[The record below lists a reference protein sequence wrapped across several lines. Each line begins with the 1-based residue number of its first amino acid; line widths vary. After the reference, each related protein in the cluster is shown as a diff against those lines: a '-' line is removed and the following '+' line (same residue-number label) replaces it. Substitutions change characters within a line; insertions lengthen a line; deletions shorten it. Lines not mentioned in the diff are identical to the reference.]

1 MAKYSFDYH
10 SIAPHYSNNMGSSNT
25 VLLLQWEAS
34 MNKHHV
40 HNNKGSRH
48 RLSGIFKLLK
58 RFRVWII
65 GIVLLL
71 TTLLAIGVYW
81 IHSLDIAKLV
91 VPITTPTQ
99 FIDRYGEV
107 SSEVTSVKIEYVPI
121 EEIPLHL
128 QQAIVSV
135 EDKRYYDHTGV
146 DILGIV
152 RAAFRN
158 AKEGG
163 AVQGGSTITQQLAK
177 NVFLTG
183 EKTFSRKLTEA
194 AYALKIETL
203 YDKDQIIEMYLN
215 QIYFGEGQWGV
226 QKAAKRYFGKQTS
239 DLTLAESALLAALPK
254 APTRY
259 SPLNN
264 KDIALERRNLVLGL
278 MKEEGFISETEY
290 QHAKAEPIQVL
301 KEIPEEQV
309 NHLLG
314 QYASYMDEVIDEAI
328 RVYGF
333 TERQLLAGNLLIY
346 TELDPTVQNAMEET
360 YRNESLFPESA
371 SDQLLQ
377 SGAVIMDPSTGGV
390 RGIVGQRGE
399 HTFRGFNHATQ
410 LVRQPGSVFKP
421 LIVYA
426 PALEQGYDKKSL
438 LYDGPL
444 DIQGYRPNNVD
455 RQTLGQVSLKDA
467 VIQSRNIPAVW
478 LLNEI
483 GLNTG
488 IEFVEKLG
496 IPLVEEDR
504 NLSSALGGLSQGVSP
519 LQIAQG
525 YSTFPNLGVQ
535 VQAHTITKITT
546 IDGQVL
552 AEAEHQPVEVMSPEN
567 AYAMTEILQ
576 DVVREGTG
584 TNAAIDRPVA
594 GKTGTTQLP
603 QSKQFEG
610 IVGGA
615 KDAWF
620 VGYTPELVG
629 AVWLGYDQ
637 TDSNHYL
644 TTSGGKYPALIFREM
659 MSLAL
664 KDVPVS
670 EFKRPKFEQSNDKD
684 SAIITEKTNQGNKKE
699 EDKKK
704 KEEEKKKKKEEK
716 EEEKKKKEE
725 EKKKNE
731 D

>member
-1 MAKYSFDYH
+1 M
-10 SIAPHYSNNMGSSNT
+10 NNQPLHKNQESQS
-25 VLLLQWEAS
+25 
-34 MNKHHV
+34 
-40 HNNKGSRH
+40 
-48 RLSGIFKLLK
+48 RLSGFFKLLK
-58 RFRVWII
+58 RFRIWFI
-65 GIVLLL
+65 GIVLIFFS
-71 TTLLAIGVYW
+71 LLAIGAYW
-81 IHSLDIAKLV
+81 IHTLDIEKLV
-91 VPITTPTQ
+91 VPISAPTK

-107 SSEVTSVKIEYVPI
+107 SSEVTSEKIEYVSI
-121 EEIPLHL
+121 DHIPLHF
-128 QQAIVSV
+128 QQAIVAV

-146 DILGIV
+146 DIFGIV

-158 AKEGG
+158 VKEGG

-194 AYALKIETL
+194 AYAIKIEAL
-203 YDKDQIIEMYLN
+203 YDKDQILEMYLN

-226 QKAAKRYFGKQTS
+226 QKAAKRYFGKQTT

-259 SPLNN
+259 SPLKN
-264 KDIALERRNLVLGL
+264 KEIALERRNLVLRL
-278 MKEEGFISETEY
+278 MKDEGFISETDY
-290 QHAKAEPIQVL
+290 QHAKAEPIKVL
-301 KEIPEEQV
+301 KEIPQEHV

-314 QYASYMDEVIDEAI
+314 QYASYMDQVIDEAI
-328 RVYGF
+328 SVYGF

-346 TELDPTVQNAMEET
+346 TELDPVVQNAMEET
-360 YRNESLFPESA
+360 YRNEALFPEST

-377 SGAVIMDPSTGGV
+377 SGAVIMDPSTGGI

-426 PALEQGYDKKSL
+426 PALERGYDKNSQ

-444 DIQGYRPNNVD
+444 DIGGYRPNNVD
-455 RQTLGQVSLKDA
+455 NRTLGQVSLQEA
-467 VIQSRNIPAVW
+467 VIHSRNIPAVW

-496 IPLVEEDR
+496 IPLGEEDR
-504 NLSSALGGLSQGVSP
+504 NLSLALGGLSQGVSP
-519 LQIAQG
+519 LQMAQG
-525 YSTFPNLGVQ
+525 YSVFPNLGTQ
-535 VQAHTITKITT
+535 VQAHTISKITT
-546 IDGQVL
+546 VDGQVL
-552 AEAEHQPVEVMSPEN
+552 AEAEHQPVAVMSPEN
-567 AYAMTEILQ
+567 AYAMTEMLQ
-576 DVVREGTG
+576 NVIKEGTG
-584 TNAAIDRPVA
+584 KNAAIDRPVA

-603 QSKQFEG
+603 RNSQFEG
-610 IVGGA
+610 ITGGA

-629 AVWLGYDQ
+629 AVWIGYDQ
-637 TDSNHYL
+637 TDKNHYL
-644 TTSGGKYPALIFREM
+644 TTSGGQYPALIFREM

-664 KDVPVS
+664 KDVPAS
-670 EFKRPKFEQSNDKD
+670 EFKRPLL
-684 SAIITEKTNQGNKKE
+684 EKSKENTSIGGKTDQGNGEEGKKE
-699 EDKKK
+699 KKKK
-704 KEEEKKKKKEEK
+704 KEEEKKKREEEK
-716 EEEKKKKEE
+716 KKREEKKKEEKKKKEE
-725 EKKKNE
+725 EKKKKE
-731 D
+731 KD

>member
-1 MAKYSFDYH
+1 MIKQNLH
-10 SIAPHYSNNMGSSNT
+10 KNQESNNRP
-25 VLLLQWEAS
+25 
-34 MNKHHV
+34 
-40 HNNKGSRH
+40 SRI
-48 RLSGIFKLLK
+48 LKLPK
-58 RFRVWII
+58 RFKVWMI

-71 TTLLAIGVYW
+71 SSLLAIGAYW
-81 IHSLDIAKLV
+81 IYSLDIDKLV
-91 VPITTPTQ
+91 VPISAPTQ

-107 SSEVTSVKIEYVPI
+107 SSEVTSAKIEYVSI
-121 EEIPLHL
+121 DQVPLHL
-128 QQAIVSV
+128 QQAIVAV
-135 EDKRYYDHTGV
+135 EDKRYNDHTGV
-146 DILGIV
+146 DIFGII

-194 AYALKIETL
+194 AYALKIESL
-203 YDKDQIIEMYLN
+203 YNKDQILEMYLN

-226 QKAAKRYFGKQTS
+226 QRAAKRYFGKQTN

-254 APTRY
+254 APSRY
-259 SPLNN
+259 SPLKN
-264 KDIALERRNLVLGL
+264 KELALERRNLVLGL
-278 MKEEGFISETEY
+278 MKAEGFISETDY
-290 QHAKAEPIQVL
+290 QHAIAEPIKVL
-301 KEIPEEQV
+301 KEIPQEQV

-314 QYASYMDEVIDEAI
+314 QYGSYIDEVIDEAI

-377 SGAVIMDPSTGGV
+377 SGAVILDPSTGGI

-426 PALEQGYDKKSL
+426 PALERGYDENSM

-444 DIQGYRPNNVD
+444 DIQGYRPKNVD
-455 RQTLGQVSLKDA
+455 RLTLGQVSLKEA
-467 VIQSRNIPAVW
+467 VIHSRNIPAVW

-525 YSTFPNLGVQ
+525 YSVFPNLGVQ

-546 IDGQVL
+546 VDGQVL

-567 AYAMTEILQ
+567 AYAMTEILR
-576 DVVREGTG
+576 DVVKEGTG
-584 TNAAIDRPVA
+584 KNAAIDRPVA

-603 QSKQFEG
+603 QNNQFEG
-610 IVGGA
+610 ITGGA

-637 TDSNHYL
+637 TDSKHYL
-644 TTSGGKYPALIFREM
+644 TTSGGKYPALIFSEM

-664 KDVPVS
+664 KDVPAS
-670 EFKRPKFEQSNDKD
+670 EFKRPIVEQTKENESPIIIDK
-684 SAIITEKTNQGNKKE
+684 KNQGNKKGE
-699 EDKKK
+699 EKKQ
-704 KEEEKKKKKEEK
+704 EKKKKK

-725 EKKKNE
+725 EKKKKE
-731 D
+731 EQKKKKEEEKKKKEE

>member
-1 MAKYSFDYH
+1 
-10 SIAPHYSNNMGSSNT
+10 
-25 VLLLQWEAS
+25 
-34 MNKHHV
+34 MNKHHL
-40 HNNKGSRH
+40 HKNQETRW
-48 RLSGIFKLLK
+48 RLSGIFKLVK
-58 RFRVWII
+58 RFRIWLI
-65 GIVLLL
+65 GIMLLL
-71 TTLLAIGVYW
+71 LSLLAIGAYW
-81 IHSLDIAKLV
+81 IHTLDIAKLV
-91 VPITTPTQ
+91 VPISAPTQ

-107 SSEVTSVKIEYVPI
+107 SSEVTSAKIEYVSI
-121 EEIPLHL
+121 DQVPLYL
-128 QQAIVSV
+128 QQAIVAV

-146 DILGIV
+146 DIFGIV

-203 YDKDQIIEMYLN
+203 YNKDQILEMYLN

-226 QKAAKRYFGKQTS
+226 QRAAKRYFGKQTN

-254 APTRY
+254 APSRY
-259 SPLNN
+259 SPLKN
-264 KDIALERRNLVLGL
+264 KEIALERRNLVLSL
-278 MKEEGFISETEY
+278 MKDEGFISETDY
-290 QHAKAEPIQVL
+290 LHAKAEPIKVL
-301 KEIPEEQV
+301 EEIPQEQV

-314 QYASYMDEVIDEAI
+314 QYASYMDEVIEEAI

-346 TELDPTVQNAMEET
+346 TELDPAVQNAMEET

-377 SGAVIMDPSTGGV
+377 SGAVIMDPSTGGI

-399 HTFRGFNHATQ
+399 HVFRGFNHATQ

-426 PALEQGYDKKSL
+426 PALERGYDENST

-444 DIQGYRPNNVD
+444 DIQGYQPNNVD
-455 RQTLGQVSLKDA
+455 HLTLGQVSLQEA

-504 NLSSALGGLSQGVSP
+504 NLSVALGGLSQGVSP

-525 YSTFPNLGVQ
+525 YSVFPNLGVQ
-535 VQAHTITKITT
+535 VQAHTITKISTV
-546 IDGQVL
+546 DGQVL
-552 AEAEHQPVEVMSPEN
+552 AEAEHQPVEIMSPEN
-567 AYAMTEILQ
+567 AYAMTEILR

-584 TNAAIDRPVA
+584 KNAAIDRPVA
-594 GKTGTTQLP
+594 GKTGSTQLP
-603 QSKQFEG
+603 QNKQFEG
-610 IVGGA
+610 ITGGV

-629 AVWLGYDQ
+629 AVWLGYDH

-644 TTSGGKYPALIFREM
+644 TTSGGQYPALIFSEM

-670 EFKRPKFEQSNDKD
+670 EFKRPVFEQAQEKENTT
-684 SAIITEKTNQGNKKE
+684 IVNKTNQGNKKE
-699 EDKKK
+699 EAGKKEKK
-704 KEEEKKKKKEEK
+704 KEDKKQKEEKKKKKEE
-716 EEEKKKKEE
+716 EKRKRE
-725 EKKKNE
+725 EKKKNKE
-731 D
+731 E